1 MDYSLKT
8 LSQLRPIL
16 LGFRKTAGLTQA
28 MVAARLGV
36 TQQTYAQLEANPAAV
51 SVERLFKVLRVLG
64 VELALTQ
71 DASSRPATENVAAK
85 ATSARSRRASQKPD
99 AMPAPRPARK
109 RAAPATIATKKREDW

>member
-64 VELALTQ
+64 VELALAQ
-71 DASSRPATENVAAK
+71 GASRPATENVAAK
-85 ATSARSRRASQKPD
+85 ASSARSRRTSQKAD
-99 AMPAPRPARK
+99 AAPRPARK
-109 RAAPATIATKKREDW
+109 RAAPATIATKKPENW